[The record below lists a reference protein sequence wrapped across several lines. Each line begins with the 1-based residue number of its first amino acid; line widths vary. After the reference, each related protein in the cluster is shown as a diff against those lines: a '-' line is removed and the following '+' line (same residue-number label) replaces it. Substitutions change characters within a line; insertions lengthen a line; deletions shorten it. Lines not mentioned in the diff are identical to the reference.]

1 MVLELKLGDVLRL
14 KKTHP
19 CGNDLWEVVRLGA
32 DIGLRCVKCKRHV
45 LLARSYLERRVRDV
59 MRGAASE
66 QALRTDSA
74 SL

>member
-32 DIGLRCVKCKRHV
+32 DIGLRCRKCARRT
-45 LLARSYLERRVRDV
+45 LLGRPYLERRVREV
-59 MRGAASE
+59 RRGAEAAE
-66 QALRTDSA
+66 VTGE
-74 SL
+74 